1 MGLRKYE
8 REIARNRMMEMGIGK
23 VNKRMGYSMKPSLN
37 RKWQRTYKGKKKF
50 VFLHK
55 NLPMWKRILYGD
67 LAEEYW
73 KRIKNRRVQMV
84 RRKGG
89 AYDCRGYSVSGELQ

>member
-1 MGLRKYE
+1 MGLRKYK
-8 REIARNRMMEMGIGK
+8 REIARNRMAEIGIDE

-50 VFLHK
+50 ALLHQ
-55 NLPMWKRILYGD
+55 NLPVWRRILYGD

-73 KRIKNRRVQMV
+73 KRIKNRRAQMMK
-84 RRKGG
+84 RKEG
-89 AYDCRGYSVSGELQ
+89 AYDCRRYSASGGLQ